1 MNTMISQNHNTIF
14 NFKENLNLYGWK
26 IVTDSVMG
34 GLSKSTMTLNNENI
48 GMFQG
53 EVSLENNGGFA
64 AVKYNFNKLNV
75 SSFSKISF
83 TVKSD
88 PKKYQLRL
96 KVNKSDQQSYV
107 SYFETNG
114 NWQTITLNLN
124 EFYPT
129 FRGRKLHMPN
139 FSNETI
145 EEIGILIGN
154 KTAEKFNL
162 LINSIYL
169 E

>member
-1 MNTMISQNHNTIF
+1 MISQNHNTIF

-139 FSNETI
+139 FSSETI